1 MKTSCRDKNAPPI
14 LSTLVYCLDN
24 GRVLLMRRNKEPN
37 LGLWV
42 APGGK
47 IEAGES
53 PSDCAARELR
63 EETGLSA
70 GKLRFR
76 GLITEVSPQPHWQ
89 WMLFFYV
96 ATNLSGNLTGDRREG
111 DFRWWSIDEVES
123 LEIPQSD
130 RIFFPKIID
139 LSHPFYEAKYVYNAD
154 LELVEV
160 IEQESEANG

>member
-1 MKTSCRDKNAPPI
+1 MKTPSQDKNVPPI
-14 LSTLVYCLDN
+14 LSTLVYCLDRD
-24 GRVLLMRRNKEPN
+24 RVLMMRRNKEPN

-53 PSDCAARELR
+53 PRDCAVRELR
-63 EETGLSA
+63 EETGLLP

-89 WMLFFYV
+89 WMHFLYV
-96 ATNLSGNLTGDRREG
+96 ATDLSGDLDGDRREG
-111 DFRWWSIDEVES
+111 EFRWWSIDEVENLS
-123 LEIPQSD
+123 LPQSD

-139 LSHPFYEAKYVYNAD
+139 LTHPFYEAKYIYNAN

-160 IEQESEANG
+160 IEL